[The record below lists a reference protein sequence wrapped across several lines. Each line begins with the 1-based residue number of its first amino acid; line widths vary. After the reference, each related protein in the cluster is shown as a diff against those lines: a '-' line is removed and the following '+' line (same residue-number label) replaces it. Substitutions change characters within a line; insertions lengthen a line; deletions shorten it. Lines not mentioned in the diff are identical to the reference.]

1 MKKILALVLALVMA
15 LSLVACGKEK
25 DPTAD
30 WGPEPEGTIE
40 VEIWT
45 LFGETLRNQYQKVI
59 DDFNASQTKY
69 HVTCETQGSAAEL
82 NAKLASVSQEELPA
96 MFHGTVEP
104 EFRSL
109 MNIPFVT
116 DSAELDAEVVA
127 ATKAAG
133 YDNLKGH
140 KSVGGLRASVYNA
153 MPIEGAQALVDF
165 LKKFEAEHK

>member
-96 MFHGTVEP
+96 MFHGTVENVAMYANADYCVP
-104 EFRSL
+104 LQEFID
-109 MNIPFVT
+109 MEKKGT
-116 DSAELDAEVVA
+116 WKELDNTWQAILTA
-127 ATKAAG
+127 YQDRRATATATSFTTRTC
-133 YDNLKGH
+133 LPRPV
-140 KSVGGLRASVYNA
+140 SMR
-153 MPIEGAQALVDF
+153 
-165 LKKFEAEHK
+165 